1 MVCYGLGVNFQV
13 VNVHCLKLRPL
24 TYIMVICVHFKETKI
39 DMGEKYKWNYIVFFY
54 SWTLLQHHALM
65 HGPIH
70 FGKVNI

>member
-54 SWTLLQHHALM
+54 S
-65 HGPIH
+65 
-70 FGKVNI
+70 